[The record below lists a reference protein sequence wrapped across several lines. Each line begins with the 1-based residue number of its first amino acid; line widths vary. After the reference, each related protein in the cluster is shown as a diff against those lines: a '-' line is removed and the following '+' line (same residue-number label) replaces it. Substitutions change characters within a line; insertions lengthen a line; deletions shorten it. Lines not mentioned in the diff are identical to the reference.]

1 MTDTNENTG
10 KIRAFIFDNFLFDAE
25 EDALQNDTS
34 FLEEGIID
42 STGVLELVDWLE
54 EEFEIAVDDEELI
67 PENLDS
73 VNLLAAYISRKTS

>member
-1 MTDTNENTG
+1 MTDKNENTG
-10 KIRAFIFDNFLFDAE
+10 KIRAFIFDNFLFDAQ

>member
-1 MTDTNENTG
+1 MADNIT
-10 KIRAFIFDNFLFDAE
+10 KIRAFIFDNFLFDAK
-25 EDALQNDTS
+25 EDDLKNSTS

-54 EEFEIAVDDEELI
+54 EEFDMSVDDEELI

-73 VNLLAAYISRKTS
+73 VNLLSAYISRKTS

>member
-1 MTDTNENTG
+1 MADNIT

-25 EDALQNDTS
+25 ESALQNDTS
-34 FLEEGIID
+34 FLEQGIID

-54 EEFEIAVDDEELI
+54 EEFNISVDDEELL

-73 VNLLAAYISRKTS
+73 VNLLSAYITRKTS

>member
-1 MTDTNENTG
+1 MPDNIT
-10 KIRAFIFDNFLFDAE
+10 KIRAFIFDNFLFDAK
-25 EDALQNDTS
+25 DSALQNDTS

-54 EEFEIAVDDEELI
+54 KEFGISVDDEELI

-73 VNLLAAYISRKTS
+73 VNLLSAYITKKKS